1 MKIREIH
8 LKGVG
13 PLSEE
18 VISFDNEWLGAPEEC
33 VLFTGPNGCGKS
45 TVLRAVAMLWQM
57 VPFWLSGRKGRP
69 QQVEAKQARSCLQQW
84 EGMAV
89 VFDSL
94 KPFSEK
100 SVGLVF
106 GNEAWVE
113 ALVEKTPDTCW
124 IGESVASEN
133 GRSQKMLL
141 IPQEEWVRSWF
152 KEIEILQRCFDPVT
166 SPSIVY
172 LDSEER
178 QWVAPTRNVSEPAPD
193 LLSQRWL
200 TRYQVSE
207 DWKKGQLEGSLITL
221 KTTQLHRYH
230 EVIREMNR
238 FLIGKEIDPN
248 IPTGENRLSVVIKG
262 KKKQHHSLDE
272 LSAGERQVLILI
284 YLMSRWLQKGG
295 IVLVDEPDLYL
306 HPSLV
311 DPFLASLEGL
321 VKERGGQL
329 ILTSHAVNVW
339 ERYEKQGKRIELQ
352 LKDE

>member
-1 MKIREIH
+1 MKITEIY

-13 PLSEE
+13 PFLDE
-18 VISFDNEWLGAPEEC
+18 VVSFENEWLGAPEER

-45 TVLRAVAMLWQM
+45 TALRAVAMLWQM

-69 QQVEAKQARSCLQQW
+69 QQVEAKQARLCLQQW
-84 EGMAV
+84 EGAAV
-89 VFDSL
+89 VFDGV

-100 SVGLVF
+100 PVGLVF
-106 GNEAWVE
+106 GEEAWVE
-113 ALVEKTPDTCW
+113 ELVAKTSDVDW
-124 IGESVASEN
+124 IGESVASGN
-133 GRSQKMLL
+133 GRSQKRLL
-141 IPQEEWVRSWF
+141 IPQEEWVSSWF
-152 KEIEILQRCFDPVT
+152 KEIEILQRCFDSVT
-166 SPSIVY
+166 GPSVVY

-207 DWKKGQLEGSLITL
+207 DWKNGQLEGSLITL

-230 EVIREMNR
+230 EVIRGMNR

-248 IPTGENRLSVVIKG
+248 IPPGENRLRVVIKG
-262 KKKQHHSLDE
+262 AKKKHHSLDE

-284 YLMSRWLQKGG
+284 YLVSRWLQKGG
-295 IVLVDEPDLYL
+295 IVLIDEPDLYL

-311 DPFLASLEGL
+311 DPFLASIENL
-321 VKERGGQL
+321 VEEKGGQL
-329 ILTSHAVNVW
+329 VLTSHAVNVW
-339 ERYEKQGKRIELQ
+339 RRYENQGKRIELQ
-352 LKDE
+352 LKGG